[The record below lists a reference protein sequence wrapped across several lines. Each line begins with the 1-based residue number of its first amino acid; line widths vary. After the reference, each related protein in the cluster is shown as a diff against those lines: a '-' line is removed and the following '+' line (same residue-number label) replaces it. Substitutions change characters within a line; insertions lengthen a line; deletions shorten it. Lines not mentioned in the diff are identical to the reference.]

1 MENLSKPLIQNF
13 KIIISKL
20 EDGTSYLNQEELE
33 ELLELTSRYADNTL
47 SKYQAAQYLNVSTK
61 TFDNYIRDGFIPKGI
76 KKPGHKELSWKK
88 KDLDNYIK
96 KYRAEH

>member
-47 SKYQAAQYLNVSTK
+47 SKYQAA
-61 TFDNYIRDGFIPKGI
+61 
-76 KKPGHKELSWKK
+76 
-88 KDLDNYIK
+88 
-96 KYRAEH
+96 